1 MPKRSRDKQL
11 AKLAQRRQAER
22 RAAKRRRDLTIG
34 LVAGGIALILV
45 AVGAFILF
53 GGDDQT
59 GAASPSASSPEPR
72 RARSRRR
79 RPRPRRS
86 PAAGRCPRRPT
97 SPSRTFAGPPPMT
110 IDPSHTYTATIET
123 SCGTIEAELLAKT
136 ATEGVN
142 SFVFLAQQGFYD
154 GQTFHRIVEGLRDPG
169 RRPAGDGTGGPG
181 YEFPVTTTEGVS
193 FDGPGVLAYAHA
205 ADRRATGVS
214 SSSRWR
220 PQPEPRSAATAS
232 TRSSATSRR
241 GRMCV
246 RRRSRPC
253 PRGGPSGEPS
263 QPTEAVYINSVT
275 IDGVLGATAGPRSA
289 NPSPP

>member
-53 GGDDQT
+53 GGGDDQT
-59 GAASPSASSPEPR
+59 GAASPSVSAEPGTQTGTVTPQAAAPETVACGGKVPPK
-72 RARSRRR
+72 ADK
-79 RPRPRRS
+79 PKPQ
-86 PAAGRCPRRPT
+86 
-97 SPSRTFAGPPPMT
+97 FAGPPPLT
-110 IDPSHTYTATIET
+110 IDPSHAYTATIET

-154 GQTFHRIVEGLRDPG
+154 GQTFHRIAKDFVIQGGDPLG
-169 RRPAGDGTGGPG
+169 TGTGGPG

-205 ADRRATGVS
+205 QTGGNGS
-214 SSSRWR
+214 
-220 PQPEPRSAATAS
+220 QFFFTLAAAPNLDPPNGQYTIFGSVTKGQDVLDAIAAVP
-232 TRSSATSRR
+232 TTT
-241 GRMCV
+241 
-246 RRRSRPC
+246 
-253 PRGGPSGEPS
+253 GPSGEPS
-263 QPTEAVYINSVT
+263 QPTEAVYIDSVT
-275 IDGVLGATAGPRSA
+275 IDGS
-289 NPSPP
+289 

>member
-34 LVAGGIALILV
+34 LVAAGIALILV

-59 GAASPSASSPEPR
+59 GAASPSVSAEPGTQTGTVTPQAPAPETV
-72 RARSRRR
+72 ACGGKV
-79 RPRPRRS
+79 
-86 PAAGRCPRRPT
+86 PAKADKPKPQ
-97 SPSRTFAGPPPMT
+97 FAGPPPIT

-154 GQTFHRIVEGLRDPG
+154 GQTFHRIAKDFVIQGGDPLG
-169 RRPAGDGTGGPG
+169 TGTGGPG

-205 ADRRATGVS
+205 QTGGNGS
-214 SSSRWR
+214 
-220 PQPEPRSAATAS
+220 QFFFTLAAAS
-232 TRSSATSRR
+232 NLDPPNGQYTIFGNVTKGQDVLDAIAAVPTEA
-241 GRMCV
+241 
-246 RRRSRPC
+246 
-253 PRGGPSGEPS
+253 GPSGEPS

-275 IDGVLGATAGPRSA
+275 IDGS
-289 NPSPP
+289 

>member
-45 AVGAFILF
+45 AAGAFILF

-59 GAASPSASSPEPR
+59 GAASPTASAEPGTQTGTVTPQAPAPEKV
-72 RARSRRR
+72 ACGGKV
-79 RPRPRRS
+79 
-86 PAAGRCPRRPT
+86 PAKAGKPKPQ
-97 SPSRTFAGPPPMT
+97 FAGPPPLT
-110 IDPSHTYTATIET
+110 IDPSGTYTATIET

-142 SFVFLAQQGFYD
+142 SFIFLAQQGFYD
-154 GQTFHRIVEGLRDPG
+154 GQTFHRIAKDFVIQGGDPLG
-169 RRPAGDGTGGPG
+169 TGTGGPG

-205 ADRRATGVS
+205 QTGGNGS
-214 SSSRWR
+214 
-220 PQPEPRSAATAS
+220 QFFFTLAAAPNLDPPNGQYTIFGSVTKGQDVLDAIAAVP
-232 TRSSATSRR
+232 TVA
-241 GRMCV
+241 
-246 RRRSRPC
+246 
-253 PRGGPSGEPS
+253 GPSGEPS

-275 IDGVLGATAGPRSA
+275 IEGT
-289 NPSPP
+289 

>member
-59 GAASPSASSPEPR
+59 GAASPSASVAPGTQTGTVTPE
-72 RARSRRR
+72 A
-79 RPRPRRS
+79 
-86 PAAGRCPRRPT
+86 PAPETVACGGKVPPKADK
-97 SPSRTFAGPPPMT
+97 PKPQFAGPPPLT

-142 SFVFLAQQGFYD
+142 SFIFLAQQGFYD
-154 GQTFHRIVEGLRDPG
+154 GQTFHRIAKDFVIQGGDPLG
-169 RRPAGDGTGGPG
+169 TGTGGPG

-193 FDGPGVLAYAHA
+193 FDGPRGARLRART
-205 ADRRATGVS
+205 DRRQRESVLLHAGRGV
-214 SSSRWR
+214 
-220 PQPEPRSAATAS
+220 QPRSARTAS

-241 GRMCV
+241 GSMCST
-246 RRRSRPC
+246 RSRPC
-253 PRGGPSGEPS
+253 PRRRVRPGNRVSRPKPSTS
-263 QPTEAVYINSVT
+263 T
-275 IDGVLGATAGPRSA
+275 R
-289 NPSPP
+289 

>member
-59 GAASPSASSPEPR
+59 GAASPSVSAEPGTQTGTVTPEAPVPETV
-72 RARSRRR
+72 ACGGKV
-79 RPRPRRS
+79 PPKADK
-86 PAAGRCPRRPT
+86 PKPQ
-97 SPSRTFAGPPPMT
+97 FAGPPPLR

-142 SFVFLAQQGFYD
+142 SFIFLAQQGFYD
-154 GQTFHRIVEGLRDPG
+154 GQTFHRIAKGYVIQGGDPLG
-169 RRPAGDGTGGPG
+169 TGTGGPG
-181 YEFPVTTTEGVS
+181 YQFPVTTTEGIT
-193 FDGPGVLAYAHA
+193 FDTPGVLAYAHGQVGGNGSQFFITLGAQPSLNDRYTIFGSVTKGQDVLDAIA
-205 ADRRATGVS
+205 AVPTVA
-214 SSSRWR
+214 
-220 PQPEPRSAATAS
+220 
-232 TRSSATSRR
+232 
-241 GRMCV
+241 
-246 RRRSRPC
+246 
-253 PRGGPSGEPS
+253 GPSGEPS

-275 IDGVLGATAGPRSA
+275 IDGA
-289 NPSPP
+289 

>member
-59 GAASPSASSPEPR
+59 GAASPSASVAPGTQTGTVTPE
-72 RARSRRR
+72 A
-79 RPRPRRS
+79 
-86 PAAGRCPRRPT
+86 PAPETVACGGKVPPKADK
-97 SPSRTFAGPPPMT
+97 PKPQFAGPPPLT

-154 GQTFHRIVEGLRDPG
+154 GQTFHRIAKDFVIQGGDPLG
-169 RRPAGDGTGGPG
+169 TGTGGPG

-193 FDGPGVLAYAHA
+193 FDGPGVLAYAHGQTGGNGSQFFFTLA
-205 ADRRATGVS
+205 AAPNLDPPNGQYTIFGSVTKGQDVLDAI
-214 SSSRWR
+214 
-220 PQPEPRSAATAS
+220 AAVPTTA
-232 TRSSATSRR
+232 
-241 GRMCV
+241 
-246 RRRSRPC
+246 
-253 PRGGPSGEPS
+253 GPSGEPS

-275 IDGVLGATAGPRSA
+275 IDGA
-289 NPSPP
+289 

>member
-59 GAASPSASSPEPR
+59 GAASPSVSAEPGTQTGTVTPQAPAPETV
-72 RARSRRR
+72 ACGGKV
-79 RPRPRRS
+79 
-86 PAAGRCPRRPT
+86 PAKADKPKPQ
-97 SPSRTFAGPPPMT
+97 FAGPPPLT

-154 GQTFHRIVEGLRDPG
+154 GQTFHRIAKDFVIQGGDPLG
-169 RRPAGDGTGGPG
+169 TGTGGPG

-205 ADRRATGVS
+205 QTGGNGS
-214 SSSRWR
+214 
-220 PQPEPRSAATAS
+220 QFFFTLAAAS
-232 TRSSATSRR
+232 NLDPPNGQYTIFGNVTKGQDVLDAIAAVPTEA
-241 GRMCV
+241 
-246 RRRSRPC
+246 
-253 PRGGPSGEPS
+253 GPSGEPS

-275 IDGVLGATAGPRSA
+275 IDGS
-289 NPSPP
+289 

>member
-34 LVAGGIALILV
+34 LVAAGIALILV

-59 GAASPSASSPEPR
+59 GAASPSVSAEPGTQTGTVTPQAPAPETV
-72 RARSRRR
+72 ACGGKV
-79 RPRPRRS
+79 
-86 PAAGRCPRRPT
+86 PAKANKPKPQ
-97 SPSRTFAGPPPMT
+97 FAGPPPIT

-154 GQTFHRIVEGLRDPG
+154 GQTFHRIAKDFVIQGGDPLG
-169 RRPAGDGTGGPG
+169 TGTGGPG

-205 ADRRATGVS
+205 QTGGNGS
-214 SSSRWR
+214 
-220 PQPEPRSAATAS
+220 QFFFTLAAAS
-232 TRSSATSRR
+232 NLDPPNGQYTIFGNVTKGQDVLDAIAAVPTEA
-241 GRMCV
+241 
-246 RRRSRPC
+246 
-253 PRGGPSGEPS
+253 GPSGEPS

-275 IDGVLGATAGPRSA
+275 IDGS
-289 NPSPP
+289 